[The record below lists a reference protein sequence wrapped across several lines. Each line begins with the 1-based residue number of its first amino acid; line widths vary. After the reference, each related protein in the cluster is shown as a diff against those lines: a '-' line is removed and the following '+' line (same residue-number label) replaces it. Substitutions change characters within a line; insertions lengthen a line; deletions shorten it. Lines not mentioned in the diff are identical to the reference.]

1 MTQAMTTRTMWA
13 VLVSW
18 GVAVLLLAG
27 LFAWRLQ
34 RQQREQDRAM
44 CVTLDLIVKGPEP
57 VAGPAGERSR
67 AVRAAIL
74 AYRATLGCD

>member
-1 MTQAMTTRTMWA
+1 
-13 VLVSW
+13 
-18 GVAVLLLAG
+18 
-27 LFAWRLQ
+27 
-34 RQQREQDRAM
+34 M